1 MDVSWFKIQSPILSP
16 ILSTTPIVGKRSV
29 RGRSPGGSPALKIGG
44 AGEVSPGKGG
54 REEKSRARV
63 LWCSN
68 SSLFLSGGKTLS
80 ENRD

>member
-1 MDVSWFKIQSPILSP
+1 M
-16 ILSTTPIVGKRSV
+16 